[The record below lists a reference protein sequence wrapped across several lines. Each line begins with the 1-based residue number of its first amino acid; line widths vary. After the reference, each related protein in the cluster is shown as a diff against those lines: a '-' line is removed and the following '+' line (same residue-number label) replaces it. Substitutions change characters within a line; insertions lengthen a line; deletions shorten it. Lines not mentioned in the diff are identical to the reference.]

1 MEGCD
6 RNKMEETKSGLRKTV
21 EEHNFLLGDFQQ
33 NVDTTAKCLE
43 IQLTKEIETL
53 RSTKQTFVEDLVQ
66 LKAAKESQVKAVESL
81 GLKVSKETKTL
92 FNLKKQTRAWQEKAR
107 QNTLALKSYLSE
119 QHHQR
124 SVPTPTYTPA
134 PAQSGQTSQALPY
147 PQVRRPSQA
156 QAASYSH
163 NPMPNFN
170 FPAQYSSARC
180 SGTIILLSSHYI
192 NISVHPVQCRAR
204 AEPPPQL
211 PGPPPSP
218 L

>member
-107 QNTLALKSYLSE
+107 QNTLAPGCSMTSTEGRK
-119 QHHQR
+119 
-124 SVPTPTYTPA
+124 PTQFEP
-134 PAQSGQTSQALPY
+134 
-147 PQVRRPSQA
+147 
-156 QAASYSH
+156 
-163 NPMPNFN
+163 
-170 FPAQYSSARC
+170 
-180 SGTIILLSSHYI
+180 
-192 NISVHPVQCRAR
+192 ISVSFLFNESIRNIFKFFYFCRDWTI
-204 AEPPPQL
+204 Q
-211 PGPPPSP
+211 
-218 L
+218 

>member
-119 QHHQR
+119 QHHQKTA
-124 SVPTPTYTPA
+124 PTPTYA
-134 PAQSGQTSQALPY
+134 PAQSAQTSQALPY

-170 FPAQYSSARC
+170 FPAQYSSASTAAQYSSARC
-180 SGTIILLSSHYI
+180 SATYTYI
-192 NISVHPVQCRAR
+192 HRIS
-204 AEPPPQL
+204 
-211 PGPPPSP
+211 
-218 L
+218 

>member
-119 QHHQR
+119 QHHQK
-124 SVPTPTYTPA
+124 SAPTPAYTPA
-134 PAQSGQTSQALPY
+134 QSVQTSQALPS

-170 FPAQYSSARC
+170 FPAQYSSAR
-180 SGTIILLSSHYI
+180 SSATFTYYIHRIL
-192 NISVHPVQCRAR
+192 
-204 AEPPPQL
+204 
-211 PGPPPSP
+211 
-218 L
+218 

>member
-1 MEGCD
+1 
-6 RNKMEETKSGLRKTV
+6 MEETKSGLRKTV

-119 QHHQR
+119 QHHQKTA
-124 SVPTPTYTPA
+124 PTPTYTPA
-134 PAQSGQTSQALPY
+134 QSAQTSQALPY

-170 FPAQYSSARC
+170 FPAQYSSASTAAQYSSTRC
-180 SGTIILLSSHYI
+180 SAAFTYYIHRIL
-192 NISVHPVQCRAR
+192 
-204 AEPPPQL
+204 
-211 PGPPPSP
+211 
-218 L
+218 

>member
-1 MEGCD
+1 
-6 RNKMEETKSGLRKTV
+6 MEETKSGLRKTV

-119 QHHQR
+119 QHHQKTA
-124 SVPTPTYTPA
+124 PTPTYTPA
-134 PAQSGQTSQALPY
+134 QSAQTSQALPY

-170 FPAQYSSARC
+170 FPAQYSSASTASTVQYSSARC
-180 SGTIILLSSHYI
+180 SATFTYYIHRIL
-192 NISVHPVQCRAR
+192 
-204 AEPPPQL
+204 
-211 PGPPPSP
+211 
-218 L
+218 

>member
-119 QHHQR
+119 QHHQKTA
-124 SVPTPTYTPA
+124 PTPTSPYTHA
-134 PAQSGQTSQALPY
+134 PAQSAQTSQALPY

-170 FPAQYSSARC
+170 FPAQYSSASTAAQYSSARC
-180 SGTIILLSSHYI
+180 SATSTYYIIIL
-192 NISVHPVQCRAR
+192 
-204 AEPPPQL
+204 
-211 PGPPPSP
+211 
-218 L
+218 